1 MNISYHDARHILE
14 LQDANPTQ
22 KLLLFALLSH
32 MHPGTKRIHPSYSTL
47 GNELGCDSRTVL
59 RNIKAL
65 SKDGHLV
72 IQKEQHAG
80 RTCNVYV
87 VPFSDGYA
95 YKSEQNDPSVPKPA
109 PKAKDPATTA
119 AKTEPDE
126 KQWDEA
132 RANIVYTTPIPSV
145 FVDIEFDDIKLMA
158 FIDARGKRITP
169 RTLQSHIARMWKH
182 CQEKPFFTALEKA
195 WDEYWQNQK
204 KGVYNDETGKV
215 DRDKAN
221 DGIYALEEKYNIN
234 WSNTN
239 EHDEMHAP
247 NLGFNPSFRYYP
259 DKYEK
264 RKANHVRNPPLDI

>member
-109 PKAKDPATTA
+109 PKQKDPAAKDP
-119 AKTEPDE
+119 KKEPDE
-126 KQWDEA
+126 HTWDEA

-145 FVDIEFDDIKLMA
+145 FVDIAFEDIKQMA
-158 FIDARGKRITP
+158 FIDARDKRITP

-182 CQEKPFFTALEKA
+182 CQEKPFYAALENV

-204 KGVYNDETGKV
+204 DGLYNDENGEV
-215 DRDKAN
+215 DSEKADEDIN
-221 DGIYALEEKYNIN
+221 RLEDEYGVD

-239 EHDEMHAP
+239 AADDMHAP
-247 NLGFNPSFRYYP
+247 HLGFNPEFRLYHN
-259 DKYEK
+259 KYKK
-264 RKANHVRNPPLDI
+264 RKANNVMDPPLGM